1 MIKLRILKFT
11 SCIRL
16 INRSLTVGLLISL
29 VYPSMMMTTEEVSIL
44 NSIAP
49 SAESLLDEADEV
61 DDISL
66 ATSLVP
72 DIFFLSAILYFQPTH
87 WTVWINDK
95 IYTDDNDED
104 EFLKLTK
111 VTQHIVELELK
122 DCKKPTKIRAN
133 QSLVTSGKRIVDGDA
148 RVKIK
153 PAQL

>member
-29 VYPSMMMTTEEVSIL
+29 VYPSMIMTTEEVSIL

-133 QSLVTSGKRIVDGDA
+133 QSLYHFL
-148 RVKIK
+148 KILTK
-153 PAQL
+153 VY

>member
-1 MIKLRILKFT
+1 
-11 SCIRL
+11 
-16 INRSLTVGLLISL
+16 
-29 VYPSMMMTTEEVSIL
+29 MMMTTEEVSIL

>member
-1 MIKLRILKFT
+1 MINLPILKT
-11 SCIRL
+11 AYCIRL
-16 INRSLTVGLLISL
+16 ISRIFTIGLLISL

-49 SAESLLDEADEV
+49 SAESLLDIT
-61 DDISL
+61 DDGDDASF
-66 ATSLVP
+66 APTLVP
-72 DIFFLSAILYFQPTH
+72 DILFLSAILYFQPTH

-148 RVKIK
+148 RVKIR

>member
-1 MIKLRILKFT
+1 MVKLGMLKFA

-16 INRSLTVGLLISL
+16 TSRSLTVGLLVSL

-49 SAESLLDEADEV
+49 NAESLLDEAEEV

>member
-1 MIKLRILKFT
+1 MLKFAN
-11 SCIRL
+11 CIRL
-16 INRSLTVGLLISL
+16 INRSLTTRLLISL
-29 VYPSMMMTTEEVSIL
+29 VYPSMMMTTEEVRIL

-49 SAESLLDEADEV
+49 STESLLDETEEV
-61 DDISL
+61 EDISF

-95 IYTDDNDED
+95 IYTDDNNED

-111 VTQHIVELELK
+111 VTQHIVEIELK

-133 QSLVTSGKRIVDGDA
+133 QSLVASGKRIVDGDA
-148 RVKIK
+148 RVKLK